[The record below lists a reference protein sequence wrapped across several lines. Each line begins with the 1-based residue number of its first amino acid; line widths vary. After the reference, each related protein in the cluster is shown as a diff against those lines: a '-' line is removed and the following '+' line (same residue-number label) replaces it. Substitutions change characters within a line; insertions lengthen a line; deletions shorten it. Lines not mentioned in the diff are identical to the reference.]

1 MTDYVVGELIPAK
14 NGALRDPRTGRIVAN
29 PGGGEKAITPA
40 NSSAYH
46 QARREKM
53 RQAASAAIAR
63 ATNTRNSIAGLA
75 YGIEMLVSRAVS
87 GEEDL
92 DKSRKALLT
101 AGRVAGLIDDTRQTL
116 DNDTVQSLAIAD
128 SLVAVR
134 DIIHEL
140 VKSNGTV

>member
-1 MTDYVVGELIPAK
+1 MSDYVEGQYKTLS
-14 NGALRDPRTGRIVAN
+14 NGAVYDLEAKRIVAN
-29 PGGGEKAITPA
+29 PGGGTKAITQA
-40 NSSAYH
+40 NASAYH

-53 RQAASAAIAR
+53 RQAAAAAIAR

-116 DNDTVQSLAIAD
+116 DNDAIQAVAVTASL
-128 SLVAVR
+128 LAVR
-134 DIIHEL
+134 DIIHDL
-140 VKSNGTV
+140 TK

>member
-1 MTDYVVGELIPAK
+1 MTDYAEGQYKTLS
-14 NGALRDPRTGRIVAN
+14 NGAIYDLEAKRIVAN
-29 PGGGEKAITPA
+29 PGGGSKAITQA
-40 NSSAYH
+40 NASAYH

-63 ATNTRNSIAGLA
+63 ATNTRNSIQGLA
-75 YGIEMLVSRAVS
+75 YGIEKLVERAVS

-134 DIIHEL
+134 DIIHDL
-140 VKSNGTV
+140 TK

>member
-1 MTDYVVGELIPAK
+1 
-14 NGALRDPRTGRIVAN
+14 
-29 PGGGEKAITPA
+29 
-40 NSSAYH
+40 SAYH

-53 RQAASAAIAR
+53 RQAAAAAIAR

-75 YGIEMLVSRAVS
+75 YGIEQLVARAVS

-128 SLVAVR
+128 SLLAVR
-134 DIIHEL
+134 DIIRDL
-140 VKSNGTV
+140 TK